1 MYNPNTKIN
10 KNSAAF
16 KKNKQDMQQK
26 VAVLRDILQTIYQG
40 GPETS
45 RSRHQ
50 AQGKLLVR
58 ERIARLMDADQ
69 PFLELSPLAGYQL
82 YEEKVPSGGLV
93 TGIVSIHGQDCMVI
107 ANDATVKGG
116 CYFPIT
122 VKKHLRAQSIALEH
136 ALPCIYLV
144 DSGGAYLPKQADLFA
159 DRDHFGRIF
168 YNQAQLSARHIPQ
181 IAVVMG
187 HCTAGGAYIPA
198 MADESIIVNQQGTIF
213 LAGPPLVKAA
223 TGEDVDAQ
231 ALGGA
236 RMHCEISGVADHC
249 AHDEDQA
256 LQKVRRIVYH
266 LNNAQHSHSV
276 QGIPVREP
284 KPPALDPNDLYGVIP
299 SELRCAYDY
308 DVREIIWRLVDDS
321 LLDEFKSQYGAN
333 LVCGFAYIH
342 GYPIGVL
349 ANNGVLMRESALKA
363 CHFIQ
368 LCCHRRVPLLFL
380 QNIMGFMV
388 GKRYEQQGITKHG
401 AKMVQAVACA
411 DVPKLTVLIGGSFGA
426 GNYAMCGRAYRPR
439 FLWSWPHAKISIM
452 GAQQAGHVLSQ
463 IHQKRNRSQSDQAQ
477 RDTLVKGMVDQYQ
490 KQSHAY
496 YASARLW
503 DDGMIDPLDTR
514 RVLSTALHLVYK
526 QKNNWSL
533 PDAKWPI
540 WRM

>member
-26 VAVLRDILQTIYQG
+26 VAALRDILQTIYQG
-40 GPETS
+40 GNETS
-45 RSRHQ
+45 RARHQ

-82 YEEKVPSGGLV
+82 YEEKVPAGSLV
-93 TGIVSIHGQDCMVI
+93 TGIISIHGQDCMVI

-159 DRDHFGRIF
+159 DRNHFGRIF

-223 TGEDVDAQ
+223 TGEVVDAQ
-231 ALGGA
+231 VLGGA

-249 AHDEDQA
+249 AHNEEQA
-256 LQKVRRIVYH
+256 LQKVRSIMYH
-266 LNNAQHSHSV
+266 RNKAQRNHSG
-276 QGIPVREP
+276 QGVSIREP
-284 KPPALDPNDLYGVIP
+284 KPPACDPSDLYGLIP
-299 SELRCAYDY
+299 SELQRAYDD

-321 LLDEFKSQYGAN
+321 LLDEFKPQYGAN
-333 LVCGFAYIH
+333 LVCGFAYIQ
-342 GYPIGVL
+342 GYPIGML
-349 ANNGVLMRESALKA
+349 ANNGVLMSESALKA

-368 LCCHRRVPLLFL
+368 LCCHRRIPLLFL

-426 GNYAMCGRAYRPR
+426 GNYAMCGRAYSPR
-439 FLWSWPHAKISIM
+439 FLWSWPHSNISIM
-452 GAQQAGHVLSQ
+452 GAQQAGHVLNQ
-463 IHQKRNRSQSDQAQ
+463 IHQKKKLSQSEQVRGDAM
-477 RDTLVKGMVDQYQ
+477 VKRMVDQYQ

-496 YASARLW
+496 YGSARLW
-503 DDGMIDPLDTR
+503 DDGIIDPLDTR
-514 RVLSTALHLVYK
+514 RVLARALRLAYH
-526 QKNNWSL
+526 QQNSWEL
-533 PDAKWPI
+533 PDVKWPI